1 MPPCIHKRA
10 TGCMRIIFMLAILY
24 SLEIFTGRWPNAG
37 LHVTV
42 KNKSYCKTTYAGQ
55 FVTAHFV
62 D

>member
-1 MPPCIHKRA
+1 MPPCIYK
-10 TGCMRIIFMLAILY
+10 RIIFTLPVSY

-42 KNKSYCKTTYAGQ
+42 KNKSCCNTNSAVQ
-55 FVTAHFV
+55 FVTSHFA